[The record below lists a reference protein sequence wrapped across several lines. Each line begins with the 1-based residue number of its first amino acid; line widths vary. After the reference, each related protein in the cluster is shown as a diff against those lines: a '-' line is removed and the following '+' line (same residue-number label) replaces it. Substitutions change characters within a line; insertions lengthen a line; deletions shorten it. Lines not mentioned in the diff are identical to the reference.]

1 MKVYNLGS
9 LNIDYVYTVDHF
21 VSAGETISSEKM
33 EIFPGGKGLNQSV
46 AIARAGG
53 SVVHGALLGDG
64 ADFLAEQL
72 VSSGVNI
79 SKIKRITGSPGHAI
93 IQVDVSGENCI
104 MIYPG
109 TNRCLGE
116 TYVEYFLSDAE
127 EGDVLLA
134 QNETNCLRDA
144 FALAKKKGMKIAFNP
159 SPYNSFIDDV
169 PKESVDLWFCN
180 ETEGEALTGE
190 CDPEAICE
198 EFIGKYPD
206 SSLVLTLGEEGSIFC
221 DKNGLIKQSAYRAEA
236 VDTTAAGDTFT
247 GYYLACI
254 ASGKSVAE
262 ALDTASRA
270 SAITVSRMGASSS
283 IPRKE
288 EL

>member
-9 LNIDYVYTVDHF
+9 LNVDYVYSVDHF

-33 EIFPGGKGLNQSV
+33 EVFPGGKGLNQSV
-46 AIARAGG
+46 ALARAGAA
-53 SVVHGALLGDG
+53 VIHGALLGDG

-72 VSSGVNI
+72 ASSGVDI
-79 SKIKRITGSPGHAI
+79 SKIKRVTGSPGHAI
-93 IQVDVSGENCI
+93 IQVDASGENCI

-109 TNRCLGE
+109 TNRCLDAS
-116 TYVEYFLSDAE
+116 YVEDFLSDAE

-159 SPYNSFIDDV
+159 SPYNGFIDSV

-180 ETEGEALTGE
+180 ETEGAALTGVS
-190 CDPEAICE
+190 DPDGICE
-198 EFIGKYPD
+198 EFIEKYPA
-206 SSLVLTLGEEGSIFC
+206 SSLVLTLGESGSMYC
-221 DKNGLIKQSAYRAEA
+221 DKLGVTRQSAYRAEA

-262 ALDTASRA
+262 ALATASRA

-283 IPRKE
+283 IPMIE